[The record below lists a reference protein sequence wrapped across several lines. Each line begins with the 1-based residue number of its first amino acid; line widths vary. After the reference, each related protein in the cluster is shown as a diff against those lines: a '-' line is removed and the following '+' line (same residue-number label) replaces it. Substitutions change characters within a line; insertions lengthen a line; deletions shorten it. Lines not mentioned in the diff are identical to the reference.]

1 MRRYTR
7 RAALHA
13 GLLGAGA
20 VALGGLLEACG
31 GSARVAN
38 AGSIGKL
45 LDAEKKAG
53 DKAFQI
59 FLAGEDYVS
68 GVDNYIGLFLTHAGA
83 NGTRIFGDNA
93 RVWFSPTANQ
103 ATAFQ
108 PSGPTDAPWYAYAK
122 PEAGAATPKGL
133 NAVHFTF
140 DRVGVWT
147 IIAETTSGEKLV
159 GSTVVQV
166 KAQGHTDTLIQG
178 QKAHPTQTPT
188 VANPGNVNP
197 ICTRNPPCDMH
208 QITLA
213 DAIANG
219 KPTAF
224 IVATPEF
231 CQSRNC
237 GPSLDE
243 LITVE
248 NKYRGKANFVHA
260 EVYLNAQQPGAANP
274 QLTPAM
280 NEWGLQ
286 SEPWLFMIDKTGVV
300 ASRFEGGFSA
310 DIAEAALKPLLA

>member
-1 MRRYTR
+1 MKRYSRRQV
-7 RAALHA
+7 LHA

-31 GSARVAN
+31 TATRVAT
-38 AGSIGKL
+38 AGTINEL
-45 LDAEKKAG
+45 LRAEKSAG
-53 DKAFQI
+53 DKPFQA
-59 FLAGEDYVS
+59 FLAGEDYVA
-68 GVDNYIGLFLTHAGA
+68 GVDNYVGIFLTHAGA

-93 RVWFSPTANQ
+93 RVWFSPTTNQ
-103 ATAFQ
+103 DTSFS
-108 PSGPTDAPWYAYAK
+108 PSGPVAAPWYAYAH

-140 DRVGVWT
+140 DRPAFWT
-147 IIAETTSGEKLV
+147 LIVETTSGENLIA
-159 GSTVVQV
+159 TTAVQV

-178 QKAHPTQTPT
+178 QKAHPTVTPT

-197 ICTRNPPCDMH
+197 ICTRTPPCDMH

-213 DAIANG
+213 DAISNA

-248 NKYRGKANFVHA
+248 AKYRSQANFVHA
-260 EVYLNAQQPGAANP
+260 EVYLNAQQPGAQNP
-274 QLTPAM
+274 QLSPTM
-280 NEWGLQ
+280 IQWGLL
-286 SEPWLFMIDKTGVV
+286 SEPWLFMIDRTGVIS
-300 ASRFEGGFSA
+300 SRFEGGFTA
-310 DIAEAALKPLLA
+310 GLAEAALKPLL